1 MWQKGEGRY
10 GILFAHM
17 RKWMKEQK
25 EEKQM
30 TLLEELKARGLVE
43 AVTDPEIEKLLE
55 TPQTVYCGFD
65 PSAASLQAGNLVSI
79 MVLRRFQQAGHKV
92 IALVGGATGLIGDPS
107 GKSAERNMLT
117 VEQVEENKKGIREN
131 LSRILDFDGPNAA
144 ILVDNYDWYKGTSAI
159 EFLRD
164 IAINFRVPGT
174 SAIEFLRDIAINF
187 RVPQMLAKESVK
199 KRLEA
204 SEGALTFTEFSYQ
217 ILQGNDFLHLFDT
230 FGCAI
235 EVGGA
240 DQWGNITAGTDLVH
254 RMRGKT
260 AYGLTFPLLL
270 DSTGKK
276 FGKSEGNALFLNGQM
291 TSVYDWYADV
301 IRYLKVFSL
310 RPLDEI
316 AALEAQMKANPEARI
331 PQKAL
336 AEEITRLVHGEEGLK
351 TALGATQTLF
361 GGSVEGKSADE
372 LETIFK
378 DVKSAELAKA
388 DCVGKT
394 VFMVAADA
402 GMFNSRGDARRMAQ
416 QGGLSLNG
424 AKIDAN
430 RAFEEADFV
439 DGRVA
444 VLRSGK
450 KNHFLLKVR

>member
-1 MWQKGEGRY
+1 
-10 GILFAHM
+10 
-17 RKWMKEQK
+17 MK
-25 EEKQM
+25 
-30 TLLEELKARGLVE
+30 LIEELQERGLVD
-43 AVTDPEIEKLLE
+43 ALTDPAIAEALE
-55 TPQTVYCGFD
+55 HPVTLYCGFD
-65 PSAASLQAGNLVSI
+65 PSARSLQAGNLVSI

-117 VEQVEENKKGIREN
+117 VEQVAENKKGIREN

-144 ILVDNYDWYKGTSAI
+144 VMVDNYDWYS
-159 EFLRD
+159 
-164 IAINFRVPGT
+164 GT

-217 ILQGNDFLHLFDT
+217 ILQGNDFLHLFDNY
-230 FGCAI
+230 GCTL

-260 AYGLTFPLLL
+260 AFGLTFPLLL
-270 DSTGKK
+270 DSTGRK
-276 FGKSEGNALFLNGQM
+276 FGKSEGNALFLDASM
-291 TSVYDWYADV
+291 TSEYDWYQYFLRAADADV
-301 IRYLKVFSL
+301 IRYLKVFSMRSL
-310 RPLDEI
+310 EEI
-316 AALEAQMKANPEARI
+316 ADLEAQMKANPEARI

-336 AEEITRLVHGEEGLK
+336 AEELTRLVHGEKGLEK
-351 TALGATQTLF
+351 ALGATRTLF
-361 GGSVEGKSADE
+361 GGDVSGKSAEE

-378 DVKSAELAKA
+378 DVKSAQMPKA
-388 DCVGKT
+388 EVVGKP
-394 VFMVAADA
+394 VYAVAAAA
-402 GMFNSRGDARRMAQ
+402 GMFKSNGEARRMAA

-424 AKIDAN
+424 AKVDDK
-430 RAFEEADFV
+430 RVFEDGDLI

-444 VLRSGK
+444 VLKQGK
-450 KNHFLLKVR
+450 KNNFLLKV

>member
-1 MWQKGEGRY
+1 
-10 GILFAHM
+10 
-17 RKWMKEQK
+17 
-25 EEKQM
+25 M
-30 TLLEELKARGLVE
+30 TLFEELAARGLVE
-43 AVTDPEIEKLLE
+43 ATTAPEIEKLLE

-79 MVLRRFQQAGHKV
+79 MMLRRLQLAGHRV

-117 VEQVEENKKGIREN
+117 VEKVEENKKGIREN

-144 ILVDNYDWYKGTSAI
+144 VMVDNYEWYSGLSAI
-159 EFLRD
+159 AFLRD
-164 IAINFRVPGT
+164 IAV
-174 SAIEFLRDIAINF
+174 NF

-204 SEGALTFTEFSYQ
+204 SDGALTFTEFSYQ
-217 ILQGNDFLHLFDT
+217 ILQGNDFLHLYDKY
-230 FGCAI
+230 GCTM

-270 DSTGKK
+270 DATGKK
-276 FGKSEGNALFLNGQM
+276 FGKSEGNALFMDASM
-291 TSVYDWYADV
+291 TSVYDWYQYFLRAADADV

-310 RPLDEI
+310 KSLEEI
-316 AALEAQMKANPEARI
+316 ASLEEQMKANPEARI

-336 AEEITRLVHGEEGLK
+336 AEEITLLVHGEAGLK
-351 TALGATQTLF
+351 TAQGATQTLF
-361 GGSVEGKSADE
+361 GGSIEGKTADE

-378 DVKSAELAKA
+378 DVKSAEMSKA
-388 DCVGKT
+388 DCVGQP
-394 VFMVAADA
+394 VFMIAAKA
-402 GMFNSRGDARRMAQ
+402 GMFKSNGEARRMAQ

-424 AKIDAN
+424 AKVDDK
-430 RAFEEADFV
+430 RVFEDGDLV
-439 DGRVA
+439 GGRVA

-450 KNHFLLKVR
+450 KNHFLLKVSQS

>member
-1 MWQKGEGRY
+1 
-10 GILFAHM
+10 
-17 RKWMKEQK
+17 
-25 EEKQM
+25 M
-30 TLLEELKARGLVE
+30 TLFEEFAARGLVE
-43 AVTDPEIEKLLE
+43 ATTDPEIAKLLE

-79 MVLRRFQQAGHKV
+79 MMLRRLQLAGHRV

-117 VEQVEENKKGIREN
+117 LDKVAENKKGIREN

-144 ILVDNYDWYKGTSAI
+144 VMVDNYEWYSGLSAI

-164 IAINFRVPGT
+164 VAV
-174 SAIEFLRDIAINF
+174 NF

-217 ILQGNDFLHLFDT
+217 ILQGNDFLHLFDKY
-230 FGCAI
+230 GCTV
-235 EVGGA
+235 EVGGG
-240 DQWGNITAGTDLVH
+240 DQWGNITAGTDLVR

-270 DSTGKK
+270 DASGRK
-276 FGKSEGNALFLNGQM
+276 FGKSEGNALFMDSSM
-291 TSVYDWYADV
+291 TSVYDWYQYFLRAADEDV

-310 RPLDEI
+310 KPLEEI
-316 AALEAQMKANPEARI
+316 AALEAQMKASPEARI

-336 AEEITRLVHGEEGLK
+336 AEELTLLVHGEEGLK
-351 TALGATQTLF
+351 TAIGATQTLF
-361 GGSVEGKSADE
+361 GGSVSGKSADE

-378 DVKSAELAKA
+378 DVKSASLAKA
-388 DCVGKT
+388 DIVGKP
-394 VFMVAADA
+394 VFMVAAQA
-402 GMFNSRGDARRMAQ
+402 GMFKSNGEARRMAQ

-424 AKIDAN
+424 EKADDK
-430 RAFEEADFV
+430 RAFAEKDLVE
-439 DGRVA
+439 GRVA

-450 KNHFLLKVR
+450 KNHFLLKVA

>member
-1 MWQKGEGRY
+1 
-10 GILFAHM
+10 
-17 RKWMKEQK
+17 
-25 EEKQM
+25 M
-30 TLLEELKARGLVE
+30 TLFEELAARGLVE
-43 AVTDPEIEKLLE
+43 ATTAPEIEKLLE

-79 MVLRRFQQAGHKV
+79 MMLRRLQLAGHKV

-117 VEQVEENKKGIREN
+117 VEKVEENKKGIREN

-144 ILVDNYDWYKGTSAI
+144 VMVDNYEWYSGLSAI
-159 EFLRD
+159 AFLRD
-164 IAINFRVPGT
+164 IAV
-174 SAIEFLRDIAINF
+174 NF

-204 SEGALTFTEFSYQ
+204 SDGALTFTEFSYQ
-217 ILQGNDFLHLFDT
+217 ILQGNDFLHLYDKY
-230 FGCAI
+230 GCTM

-270 DSTGKK
+270 DATGKK
-276 FGKSEGNALFLNGQM
+276 FGKSEGNALFMDASM
-291 TSVYDWYADV
+291 TSVYDWYQYFLRAADADV

-310 RPLDEI
+310 KSLEEI
-316 AALEAQMKANPEARI
+316 AALEEQMKANPEARI

-336 AEEITRLVHGEEGLK
+336 AEEITLLVHGEAGLK
-351 TALGATQTLF
+351 TAQGATQTLF
-361 GGSVEGKSADE
+361 GGSIEGKTADE
-372 LETIFK
+372 IETIFK
-378 DVKSAELAKA
+378 DVKSAEVAKSE
-388 DCVGKT
+388 CVGQP
-394 VFMVAADA
+394 VFMIAAKA
-402 GMFNSRGDARRMAQ
+402 GMFKSNGEARRMAQ

-424 AKIDAN
+424 AKVDDK
-430 RAFEEADFV
+430 RVFEDGDLV
-439 DGRVA
+439 GGRVA

-450 KNHFLLKVR
+450 KNHFLLKVSQS

>member
-1 MWQKGEGRY
+1 
-10 GILFAHM
+10 
-17 RKWMKEQK
+17 
-25 EEKQM
+25 M
-30 TLLEELKARGLVE
+30 TLFEELAARGLVE
-43 AVTDPEIEKLLE
+43 ATTAPEIEKLLE

-79 MVLRRFQQAGHKV
+79 MMLRRLQLAGHKV

-117 VEQVEENKKGIREN
+117 VEKVEENKKGIREN

-144 ILVDNYDWYKGTSAI
+144 IMVDNYEWYSGLSAI
-159 EFLRD
+159 AFLRD
-164 IAINFRVPGT
+164 IAV
-174 SAIEFLRDIAINF
+174 NF

-204 SEGALTFTEFSYQ
+204 SDGAFTFTEFSYQ
-217 ILQGNDFLHLFDT
+217 ILQGNDFLHLYDKY
-230 FGCAI
+230 GCTM

-270 DSTGKK
+270 DATGKK
-276 FGKSEGNALFLNGQM
+276 FGKSEGNALFMDASM
-291 TSVYDWYADV
+291 TSVYDWYQYFLRAADADV

-310 RPLDEI
+310 KSLEEI
-316 AALEAQMKANPEARI
+316 AALEEQMKANPEARI

-336 AEEITRLVHGEEGLK
+336 AEEITLLVHGEAGLK
-351 TALGATQTLF
+351 TAQGATQTLF
-361 GGSVEGKSADE
+361 GGSIEGKTADE

-378 DVKSAELAKA
+378 DVKSAEVAKSE
-388 DCVGKT
+388 CVGQP
-394 VFMVAADA
+394 VFMIAAKA
-402 GMFNSRGDARRMAQ
+402 GMFKSNGEARRMAQ

-424 AKIDAN
+424 AKVDDK
-430 RAFEEADFV
+430 RVFEEGDLV
-439 DGRVA
+439 GGRVA

-450 KNHFLLKVR
+450 KNHFLLKVSQS

>member
-1 MWQKGEGRY
+1 
-10 GILFAHM
+10 
-17 RKWMKEQK
+17 
-25 EEKQM
+25 M
-30 TLLEELKARGLVE
+30 TLFEELSARGLVE
-43 AVTDPEIEKLLE
+43 ATTDPAIAKMLE

-79 MVLRRFQQAGHKV
+79 MMLRRLQLAGHKV

-117 VEQVEENKKGIREN
+117 VEKVNENKKGIREN

-144 ILVDNYDWYKGTSAI
+144 IMVDNYDWYSGLSAI
-159 EFLRD
+159 AFLRD
-164 IAINFRVPGT
+164 V
-174 SAIEFLRDIAINF
+174 AINF

-230 FGCAI
+230 YGCTL

-270 DSTGKK
+270 DASGKK
-276 FGKSEGNALFLNGQM
+276 FGKSEGNALFMDAAL
-291 TSVYDWYADV
+291 TSVYDWYQYFLRAADADV

-310 RPLDEI
+310 RSLDEI
-316 AALEAQMKANPEARI
+316 AALEARMKADPEARI

-336 AEEITRLVHGEEGLK
+336 AEELTRLVHGEQGLQ

-361 GGSVEGKSADE
+361 GGSIEGKSADE

-378 DVKSAELAKA
+378 DVKSATLAKA
-388 DCVGKT
+388 ECVGKP
-394 VFMVAADA
+394 VFMVAAQA
-402 GMFNSRGDARRMAQ
+402 GMFKSNGEARRMAQ

-424 AKIDAN
+424 DK
-430 RAFEEADFV
+430 ADDKRTFAES
-439 DGRVA
+439 DFIEGRVA

-450 KNHFLLKVR
+450 KNHFLLKVS

>member
-1 MWQKGEGRY
+1 
-10 GILFAHM
+10 
-17 RKWMKEQK
+17 
-25 EEKQM
+25 M
-30 TLLEELKARGLVE
+30 TLFEELEARGLVE
-43 AVTDPEIEKLLE
+43 AVTDPEIGRMLE

-144 ILVDNYDWYKGTSAI
+144 VLVDNYDWYK
-159 EFLRD
+159 
-164 IAINFRVPGT
+164 GT

-276 FGKSEGNALFLNGQM
+276 FGKSEGNALFLNAQM
-291 TSVYDWYADV
+291 TSVYDWYQYFLRAADADV
-301 IRYLKVFSL
+301 IRYLKVFSM

-336 AEEITRLVHGEEGLK
+336 AEELTRLVHGEEGLK

-388 DCVGKT
+388 DCVGKS

-402 GMFNSRGDARRMAQ
+402 GMFSSRGDARRMAQ

-430 RAFEEADFV
+430 RAFADADFV

>member
-1 MWQKGEGRY
+1 MVK
-10 GILFAHM
+10 
-17 RKWMKEQK
+17 
-25 EEKQM
+25 M
-30 TLLEELKARGLVE
+30 TLFEELEARGLVE
-43 AVTDPEIEKLLE
+43 AVTDPEIARMLE

-65 PSAASLQAGNLVSI
+65 PSASSLQAGNLVSI
-79 MVLRRFQQAGHKV
+79 MMLRRLQLKGHKI

-117 VEQVEENKKGIREN
+117 LEQVAENKKGIREN

-144 ILVDNYDWYKGTSAI
+144 IMVDNYDWYSGLSAI
-159 EFLRD
+159 AFLRD
-164 IAINFRVPGT
+164 V
-174 SAIEFLRDIAINF
+174 AINF

-217 ILQGNDFLHLFDT
+217 ILQGNDFLHLFDQY
-230 FGCAI
+230 GCTM

-254 RMRGKT
+254 KMRGKT
-260 AYGLTFPLLL
+260 AFGLTFPLLL
-270 DSTGKK
+270 DGSGKK
-276 FGKSEGNALFLNGQM
+276 FGKSEGNAMFM
-291 TSVYDWYADV
+291 SAEKTSVYDWYQFFLRSADDDV

-310 RPLDEI
+310 RPLEEI
-316 AALEAQMKANPEARI
+316 AELEAQMKAHPEARI

-336 AEEITRLVHGEEGLK
+336 AEELTRLVHGEEGLK

-361 GGSVEGKSADE
+361 GGDVSGKSADE

-378 DVKSAELAKA
+378 DVKSATLAKA
-388 DCVGKT
+388 DIVGKS
-394 VFMVAADA
+394 VFAVAAAA
-402 GMFNSRGDARRMAQ
+402 GMFKSNGEARRMAQ

-424 AKIDAN
+424 AK
-430 RAFEEADFV
+430 ADDKRVFAEDDLV

-450 KNHFLLKVR
+450 KNYFLVKVER